1 VNETL
6 YSRFT
11 RVAAKV
17 IGLVSPSS
25 AAKYLYQHQ
34 KLRAYDAAVISGHH
48 NETWRPGLQTGD
60 REIGRSWKVA
70 TERSRDLDRNH
81 PLVSD
86 ALKVGF
92 AFTVG
97 TALDPQWN
105 IIGTDKKRDEASIQ
119 ITEDAFWTWAED
131 CTINGLDWQD
141 VKRLVY
147 RHLKTDGEILVIEAA
162 DKFHPFKLQLIEAGQ
177 LADSIDGDLKNG
189 NYAVRGIEF
198 NRFGRP
204 VTYHFY
210 EAQPSGVGLSDKIVS
225 VPAARVHHIFM
236 PGRITE
242 TRGICHFVSAIMALY
257 DQNELSDQILE
268 LHRIAAA
275 YGIFIETEDVED
287 ELDGLTSVR
296 AADGTY
302 QKVKS
307 IGPVKVN
314 YLSPNQKA
322 STVKPEIPSGSFGEF
337 DKSYLRKGARGFSM
351 SYETFTGDFSNA
363 NFSTLK
369 TGQNNERALFRLDS
383 DLIIRKFC
391 APIVKKWLEI
401 EVIRGLKLPNY
412 WKNKPYYQRM
422 RFTLPALPAT
432 DPVKDEVADEKALTN
447 RTTNRRLI
455 CERKG
460 IDYEENLEEL
470 QAEDA
475 TLPAL
480 PVATPAPAQVAPEVL
495 PEDKENEDEL

>member
-1 VNETL
+1 MIDTL
-6 YSRFT
+6 YSKFT
-11 RVAAKV
+11 RAAAKV
-17 IGLVSPSS
+17 IGLFNP
-25 AAKYLYQHQ
+25 AGAKRYLFQHQ
-34 KLRAYDAAVISGHH
+34 LLRSYDAAVMSGHH

-97 TALDPQWN
+97 EALDPQWN
-105 IIGTDKKRDEASIQ
+105 ILDASKKRDETSIQ
-119 ITEDAFWTWAED
+119 IIEDAFWEWAED

-147 RHLKTDGEILVIEAA
+147 RHLKTDGELLVIEAA
-162 DKFHPFKLQLIEAGQ
+162 DEFHPFKLQLIEASQ

-198 NRFGRP
+198 NKFGRP
-204 VTYHFY
+204 VKYHFY
-210 EAQPSGVGLSDKIVS
+210 EANQSGAGLSDKIVS

-296 AADGTY
+296 SPGGVV

-314 YLSPNQKA
+314 YLSANQKA

-369 TGQNNERALFRLDS
+369 AGQNNERAVFRLDS
-383 DLIIRKFC
+383 GLIIRKFC
-391 APIVKKWLEI
+391 APITKKWLEVA
-401 EVIRGLKLPNY
+401 VIMGLKLPGY
-412 WKNKPYYQRM
+412 WKNKAYYQRR
-422 RFTLPALPAT
+422 RFTLPALPPT
-432 DPVKDEVADEKALTN
+432 DPVKDEIADEKALAN

-460 IDYEENLEEL
+460 IDYDENREEL
-470 QAEDA
+470 REEDKDLPAQSAMRPASAAIVPAED
-475 TLPAL
+475 
-480 PVATPAPAQVAPEVL
+480 
-495 PEDKENEDEL
+495 DKENENEL